1 MTKSPNAMRDPKE
14 AIRAVRRMGVNE
26 ADDYLTVKNQACKMT
41 DKIPGRDEGMRQFLD
56 EKSYRPGLGQLDLK
70 KAARRKA
77 SSAAT
82 PTTRVRAK
90 KMAKKKK

>member
-1 MTKSPNAMRDPKE
+1 
-14 AIRAVRRMGVNE
+14 
-26 ADDYLTVKNQACKMT
+26 MT

-77 SSAAT
+77 SNAAT

-90 KMAKKKK
+90 KIAKKKK